1 MVSIK
6 NLVYVVAGAFGI
18 SVLGGMFNWNFSDEF
33 TILLGAVDV
42 IAIVWLVVL
51 VSQKD
56 YKSNK

>member
-1 MVSIK
+1 MVTIK
-6 NLVYVVAGAFGI
+6 KLVYVVAGAFGI
-18 SVLGGMFNWNFSDEF
+18 SVLGGMFDWNFPDSF

>member
-1 MVSIK
+1 MVSIR

-18 SVLGGMFNWNFSDEF
+18 SMLGGMFDWNFSDSF

-51 VSQKD
+51 VSGKD
-56 YKSNK
+56 YKNKK